1 MASIYSLRTT
11 LYLAFFLL
19 FFVNTYSQVN
29 RADKGKLF
37 LQLKSPSTDPLR
49 DNNPQLNRSPFRTIN
64 GTNNNINRSRL
75 EWGAAG
81 IILFREL
88 PAQYGPGDPN
98 NAVGGVNRPSPRA
111 ISNLVIDEP
120 ITQFNTRHLSTLVY
134 QWGQFLDHDMS
145 LTPTGTTEYIPI
157 PLPKDEVIFT
167 EDIPFF
173 RSDFKMVNSGQATQ
187 RQQLNLLTSFID
199 GSVVYGSDTKRATWL
214 RTLRN
219 GKLKTSAGNLMPYN
233 TINGE
238 FSGAIDPTAP
248 DMANDSGHMVRTWVA
263 GDVRAAEN
271 PVLSSI
277 HTLFVREHNRI
288 CDSLFRIGLRNDEL
302 MYQVARKI
310 VGAEIEAITYQ
321 EFLPALG
328 ITLSTFSGYRDDV
341 RPDIMNSFAT
351 ASYRLGH
358 TMVSDDV
365 VLVDKDCEEVG
376 PGEMDLVDVFWNPGL
391 VATYGIDVFIKGASS
406 HDQYETDNKINDVL
420 RNFLFGNP
428 SDPVRFGIDLGS
440 LNIQRGRDHG
450 LPDYNTARLY
460 YTGRTVR
467 RFSDITST
475 DSLADELRSLY
486 GNVNNIDLWVGVLAE
501 DHLPNKSVGRTLH
514 AMLKSQF
521 EKLRDGDFYFYLN
534 DPFLPNII
542 REQIKRT
549 KFSDIIKRNTGLSNI
564 ETNVFRTDSCHGEE
578 ETITQ
583 RRIPG
588 ESISEMGYR
597 IYPNPVQNILNIDL
611 SGSEESTSIKLY
623 SSNGVL
629 IRTIVAERGQTHL
642 QLNIS
647 KLSSGSYFVNINSD
661 NGARSFKF
669 VKL

>member
-1 MASIYSLRTT
+1 MTSNYFLPTT
-11 LYLAFFLL
+11 LYVAFFLTL
-19 FFVNTYSQVN
+19 ITNSYGQMN
-29 RADKGKLF
+29 RASKGKLF
-37 LQLKSPSTDPLR
+37 LQLKSPSTDLLR
-49 DNNPQLNRSPFRTIN
+49 DNNALSAHAPFRTIN
-64 GTNNNINRSRL
+64 GVNNNINRSRSNF
-75 EWGAAG
+75 GAAG
-81 IILFREL
+81 ITLFREL

-98 NAVGGVNRPSPRA
+98 NALGGVNRPSPRA

-120 ITQFNTRHLSTLVY
+120 VTQFNTRHLSTLVY

-145 LTPTGTTEYIPI
+145 LTPTGTTEYVPI

-173 RSDFKMVNSGQATQ
+173 RSDFKMVNSGQSTQ

-199 GSVVYGSDTKRATWL
+199 GSVVYGSDITRATWL

-233 TINGE
+233 TVNGE
-238 FSGAIDPTAP
+238 FSGAIDPAAP

-277 HTLFVREHNRI
+277 HTVFVREHNRI

-328 ITLSTFSGYRDDV
+328 ITLSSFSGYKDDV
-341 RPDIMNSFAT
+341 RPDIMNTFAT
-351 ASYRLGH
+351 GSYRLGH

-376 PGEMDLVDVFWNPGL
+376 PGEMELVDVFWNPSL

-450 LPDYNTARLY
+450 LPDYNTARLA
-460 YTGRTVR
+460 YTGRAAR

-475 DSLADELRSLY
+475 DSLARELQSLY
-486 GNVNNIDLWVGVLAE
+486 GNVNNIDLWVGILAE
-501 DHLPNKSVGRTLH
+501 DHLPDKSVGRTLH

-542 REQIKRT
+542 REQIRRT
-549 KFSDIIKRNTGLSNI
+549 KFSDIIKRNTGLNNI
-564 ETNVFRTDSCHGEE
+564 ETNVFRTDSCHEEE
-578 ETITQ
+578 ETVTQ
-583 RRIPG
+583 RRVPA
-588 ESISEMGYR
+588 ESISELGYR
-597 IYPNPVQNILNIDL
+597 IYPNPVHDLLVIDL
-611 SGSEESTSIKLY
+611 AASEQSTSIKLY
-623 SSNGVL
+623 SSNGV
-629 IRTIVAERGQTHL
+629 IMKTIVAERGQTHL
-642 QLNIS
+642 EVNTSGLP
-647 KLSSGSYFVNINSD
+647 SGSYFVNINS
-661 NGARSFKF
+661 NKGARSFKF